1 MNGTI
6 KHSGLTR
13 LVFRPS
19 HGSWALEQ
27 KEDSGNP
34 ALAWH
39 VPIPLEM
46 AQALRDQG
54 IPDGNSAGIA
64 NMIPVQMDIFS

>member
-1 MNGTI
+1 MSNPFS
-6 KHSGLTR
+6 HSGLVR
-13 LVFRPS
+13 LVFLPAY
-19 HGSWALEQ
+19 GSWALEQ
-27 KEDSGNP
+27 REDSGNP
-34 ALAWH
+34 AYHHTL
-39 VPIPLEM
+39 PIPLAM